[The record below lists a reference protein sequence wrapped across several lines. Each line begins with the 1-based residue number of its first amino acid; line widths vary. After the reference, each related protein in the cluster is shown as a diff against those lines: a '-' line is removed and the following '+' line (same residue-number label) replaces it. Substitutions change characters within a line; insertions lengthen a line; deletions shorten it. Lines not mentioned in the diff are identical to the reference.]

1 VDVNWWAVVVPSLIT
16 GAVTS
21 VGVLL
26 GLSVTHRNSKR
37 DADIREFQF
46 IVGLICGDSP
56 EGRKIGERL
65 LREAVENSE
74 KRSAQAQ
81 KQIIA
86 LWISLLNPELE
97 TYTDGKKFE
106 VIDEQEG

>member
-21 VGVLL
+21 AGVLL
-26 GLSVTHRNSKR
+26 GLAVTRRNNKR

-46 IVGLICGDSP
+46 IVGLICSDNP

-65 LREAVENSE
+65 LKEAVENPE
-74 KRSAQAQ
+74 KRSGEAQ

-86 LWISLLNPELE
+86 LWIALLNPELE
-97 TYTDGKKFE
+97 TYTEGKKFE